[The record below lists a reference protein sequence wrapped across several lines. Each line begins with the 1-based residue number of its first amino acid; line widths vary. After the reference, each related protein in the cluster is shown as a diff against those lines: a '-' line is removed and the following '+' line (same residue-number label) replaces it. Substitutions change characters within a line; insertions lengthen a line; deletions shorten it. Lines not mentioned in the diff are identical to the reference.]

1 MPYGLTNAPA
11 VFQAFINEI
20 FKDLIDLYVVIY
32 IDDILIYSASYDNH
46 VHHVTT
52 VLTWLLCHQLYV
64 KAKKCE
70 FHKDSIKFLGYVIL
84 KRGVE
89 MDCSKV
95 RAVTDWPELTTV
107 KDLQRFLGSLNVY
120 RRFIHNYSSIAN
132 LLTSFLQG
140 KLRRLQWMEQAWATF
155 TQLKRSFTTAPIL
168 RHPDPSHPF
177 IIKVDA
183 SSCGIRAVISQ
194 HHWDPGK
201 VYPCA
206 YFSRKL
212 ISAEVNYDVG
222 NQELLSIKTALEE
235 WQHWLEGAKHP
246 FLVLMDHRNLKYLCN
261 GRQLKPQQISTPSL
275 SEPILSCSIVLAP
288 VRWKLVEEIQQA
300 HINELPLPS
309 FPAMKL
315 YIHTSL
321 RPWDVVDYIES
332 CTTCAQSQTSLQLL
346 MGLMES
352 MPVPCQPWSHMVVDF
367 VIDLP
372 DYTGFTMIL
381 VAIIIQ

>member
-120 RRFIHNYSSIAN
+120 RQTEKTAVDGAGLGNLHPTEEELHHSPHIATSRSQPPIHHQGGC
-132 LLTSFLQG
+132 LQLWNQG
-140 KLRRLQWMEQAWATF
+140 SDLPTPLGPWE
-155 TQLKRSFTTAPIL
+155 
-168 RHPDPSHPF
+168 
-177 IIKVDA
+177 
-183 SSCGIRAVISQ
+183 
-194 HHWDPGK
+194 

-261 GRQLKPQQISTPSL
+261 GRQLKPQQIRWAL
-275 SEPILSCSIVLAP
+275 FFMRFQFIVTYCPRTKNSKAD
-288 VRWKLVEEIQQA
+288 A
-300 HINELPLPS
+300 
-309 FPAMKL
+309 
-315 YIHTSL
+315 
-321 RPWDVVDYIES
+321 
-332 CTTCAQSQTSLQLL
+332 LL
-346 MGLMES
+346 
-352 MPVPCQPWSHMVVDF
+352 
-367 VIDLP
+367 
-372 DYTGFTMIL
+372 
-381 VAIIIQ
+381 